1 MFEESYVR
9 NRRYRRVDLISL
21 RSLNL
26 MSDLAQEF
34 QASPV
39 TEHEPHSMQKKVAAK
54 RNGQASRGRHIT
66 QRRSKQERLID
77 IIRVVAANGQLRRT
91 HILYK
96 ANLTW
101 GELREDL
108 DALEKVGAIKMM
120 ESGEGTFYGST
131 EVGLELLTHSS
142 RILTILTG
150 NASNM

>member
-1 MFEESYVR
+1 
-9 NRRYRRVDLISL
+9 
-21 RSLNL
+21 
-26 MSDLAQEF
+26 
-34 QASPV
+34 
-39 TEHEPHSMQKKVAAK
+39 MQNKVAAK
-54 RNGQASRGRHIT
+54 RTGQASRGRHIT

-77 IIRVVAANGQLRRT
+77 IIRVVAANGPLRRT

-131 EVGLELLTHSS
+131 EVGLELLNHSS
-142 RILTILTG
+142 RIVTILTG